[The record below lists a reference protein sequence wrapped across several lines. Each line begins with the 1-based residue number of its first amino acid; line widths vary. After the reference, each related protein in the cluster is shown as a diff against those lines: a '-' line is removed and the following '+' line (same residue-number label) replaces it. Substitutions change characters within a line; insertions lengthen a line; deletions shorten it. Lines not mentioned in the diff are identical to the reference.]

1 MKTSR
6 DGVGLGYA
14 DAGHGD
20 PPILLVHGWG
30 TDRTVMKPLFDWAR
44 RSRRVVALDLRGF
57 GESDAPEQPYT
68 IEAYSDDLSFIVSRL
83 GMQRPIVIGHSMGGL
98 IALDF
103 AARHAAEVAAA
114 VVLEPM
120 AIAPELLAGLRPI
133 LAGVRADGYRD
144 VVAGLMGYL
153 TGPHFD
159 PGERAR
165 LVSFIRACRQH
176 VLISAMEG
184 ILAFDSEAAARNV
197 TCPLLYV
204 GTNTTYANIARF
216 RELCPQLVTGQL
228 VGCGHYFPLEVPE
241 QLTAMVARFIQT
253 NMTSRQVPQPP
264 TDVPPRAP
272 E

>member
-1 MKTSR
+1 MKVDR
-6 DGVGLGYA
+6 DGVGLGYD
-14 DAGHGD
+14 DAGHGG

-30 TDRTVMKPLFDWAR
+30 TDRGMMKSLFDWAR
-44 RSRRVVALDLRGF
+44 ESRRVLAVDLRGF
-57 GESDAPEQPYT
+57 GESDAPDQSYT
-68 IEAYSDDLSFIVSRL
+68 IRGYSDDLSFIASRVGL
-83 GMQRPIVIGHSMGGL
+83 QQPIVVGHSMGGL
-98 IALDF
+98 VALDF
-103 AARHAAEVAAA
+103 AACHADQVSAV

-133 LAGVRADGYRD
+133 LAGVRADGYRE
-144 VVAGLMGYL
+144 VVAGLMSYL

-204 GTNTTYANIARF
+204 GTNTTYANLARF

-241 QLTAMVARFIQT
+241 QLTAMIARFIQT
-253 NMTSRQVPQPP
+253 NVVSPLP
-264 TDVPPRAP
+264 TDVSPGAP